1 MGYLNNST
9 RVLDAI
15 LTKKGRELLSSGGNF
30 NVTKFALGDDE
41 IDYQLWD
48 TTHTRGTDYYGA
60 VIDNLP
66 ALEPFNDP
74 SEIMK
79 YKLVTRSVGTQ
90 AMAILQDTGGSATGL
105 AALKWYASAEGNR
118 IAVSNFTSVEV
129 GGGVGGGTPFGVSHI
144 DNTGVVGGHSDY
156 GIYAS
161 ETFTV
166 TLLDSSV
173 AVLAP
178 SFDSFGAPPIEVIQT
193 TGTNAWAGRDYLWV
207 PFVDNVQHISQ
218 TISGITLVGT
228 QFKFDGGS
236 ATARLLYLYPK
247 QIKSASSPVK
257 TSILVTGDQSG
268 AMIEFDVTITYQS

>member
-1 MGYLNNST
+1 
-9 RVLDAI
+9 
-15 LTKKGRELLSSGGNF
+15 
-30 NVTKFALGDDE
+30 
-41 IDYQLWD
+41 
-48 TTHTRGTDYYGA
+48 
-60 VIDNLP
+60 
-66 ALEPFNDP
+66 
-74 SEIMK
+74 
-79 YKLVTRSVGTQ
+79 
-90 AMAILQDTGGSATGL
+90 MAILQDTGGSAIGL

-178 SFDSFGAPPIEVIQT
+178 SFNTTTNTIQT

-218 TISGITLVGT
+218 TISGITLDAT
-228 QFKFDGGS
+228 QFLFDGS
-236 ATARLLYLYPK
+236 RLLYLYPK

-268 AMIEFDVTITYQS
+268 AMIEFDVTITYAAS